1 MDTAVGDVR
10 AEMRRSI
17 HACCSNENTGG
28 SSTLLVVAVVLTPEV
43 VATVEVPAIGMVETL
58 VPTASESNGSGRV
71 IDSDGAVKRGR
82 RSLAR

>member
-10 AEMRRSI
+10 AEMRLSI

-58 VPTASESNGSGRV
+58 VPTANPTDLGG
-71 IDSDGAVKRGR
+71 
-82 RSLAR
+82 